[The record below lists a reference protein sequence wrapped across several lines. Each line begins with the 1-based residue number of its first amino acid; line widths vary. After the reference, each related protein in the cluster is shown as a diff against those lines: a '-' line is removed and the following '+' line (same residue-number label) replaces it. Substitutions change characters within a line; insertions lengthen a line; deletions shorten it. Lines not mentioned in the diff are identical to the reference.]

1 MYAGTSVS
9 PAQGPFDAAA
19 LIHQQPRQSA
29 RSNSLSSGSV
39 VTIRRPASIS
49 RVRSESPTGD
59 GALIPLRLGRNS
71 ISSDHGRAQ
80 SVSTDHYY
88 DQTSIA
94 PPLSSSGDV
103 PGMSSVNR
111 WSHSTTSSVAS
122 PAHNRRHRSSSSGGT
137 VLSSTRNSPQKSRRR
152 QSTHDSQAASLSAI
166 PPWQTTPALTDPND
180 TESPSTTQTVS
191 TPPVL
196 SPSRQDYFG
205 GDEGLAQY
213 GMAKT
218 QQRVVMVRNQ
228 TAPVPVK
235 SRTMGE
241 DTAHHS
247 SSASRGEN
255 EQKAKRDGD
264 HRRTRERTEKD
275 KKAMLSKALQK
286 ANTAVLLDNAQNY
299 EGALEAYGD
308 ACELLGQVM
317 DRTSGDDDKR
327 KLDAIR
333 VTYSNRMEELHQLVE
348 EMPIDIDEKDLPA
361 RPMSAE
367 SQPLSPNS
375 SVLSR
380 TGIEDALHEDA
391 VSPISLAPAP
401 VNAPRLSYARNDR
414 DSFFSRTMAA
424 VENST
429 GFQSD
434 SQEEVRSDA
443 SAVAGAEDVEDKV
456 IEGGENRVND
466 DLRLG
471 RKSIHLPPSEMDQY
485 MPRPLS
491 PRRAQPTAEQS
502 HADNLWDREEH
513 QPQIEPRARS
523 RSNSKDSV
531 SWLDTIDESA
541 SSCSDSV
548 HSFSSQQEVRRKHI
562 RGISGV
568 TDPDFDAAFDA
579 AVEAAYDEGLEP
591 DTEART
597 KQMAAYRQTQNES
610 VHLPASELDEI
621 IPGALQTSRVMVP
634 DPDDEEEERIL
645 DEMTNEYGQGFNFD
659 LQTKSALPRQSDSS
673 GYSRSTWQSSTM
685 SDRATAAT
693 SLSTVAEDGLA
704 HRFSQ
709 ATPLGSR
716 IDPAALPPATAP
728 PRGSLPPPPNAGN
741 SSRLSTVRSRRLSNI
756 NSKQLKIET
765 ASQPEARKRAST
777 FHHTS
782 SPFQEEH
789 TDKES
794 SELDSSVEQSLS
806 SSQHDHLLRS
816 PPSLEL
822 HTASDNTNMLA
833 NSTVT
838 DFRPSYEPVPGEL
851 HAARPNLFRKN
862 KSTASLRDHPEH
874 TILLASPDPEANFPA
889 ATPMSTTFMSFA
901 ARRNHSNP
909 LTSQRAT
916 LPSSS
921 GTDSHMAGGIYL
933 FDTSLSA
940 APGPVSP
947 RSPNT
952 TPQPNGLEPCPES
965 FLLRPFWLMRALS
978 STIIHPKGG
987 FLTTKTF
994 VPREVWQSTGVKL
1007 KVVEDKIANCDLLT
1021 AALGR
1026 LAGVDTYD
1034 ADAIMDELQSFE
1046 EVMERVQAAL
1056 SKKLGSEVGVH
1067 GVAGMFKDASAA
1079 NVASAMGNTA
1089 SDHTAASD
1097 KATKSNSGKSYLSS
1111 WRKLRSKSSGTP
1123 LSTGSQIAAKPVSGK
1138 DQHTMPSVPMTNFV
1152 PVERRGNKRDAR
1164 NLVFE
1169 GPNKEYMGS
1178 LARLFDGVQV
1188 LGKSANPSQIIPLAS
1203 RSLAQMPASENA
1215 ALAGNSPRSTSNHP
1229 TRGVLSYLIVGHPS
1243 LTHCVFFATDQIARQ
1258 VEDPGLKHSSPTH
1271 VGLELSIRHAAEF
1284 FGFYVCRFVLA
1295 DLGLLM
1301 DKFVKK
1307 GTEWVLA

>member
-19 LIHQQPRQSA
+19 FMHQHPRQHA

-49 RVRSESPTGD
+49 RVRSESPAGD
-59 GALIPLRLGRNS
+59 AALIPLRLGRNS
-71 ISSDHGRAQ
+71 ISSEHRRAQ
-80 SVSTDHYY
+80 STAAGPS
-88 DQTSIA
+88 DQTYTA
-94 PPLSSSGDV
+94 SSSGDV
-103 PGMSSVNR
+103 QGMSSVNR

-122 PAHNRRHRSSSSGGT
+122 LANSRRHRSSSSGGAI
-137 VLSSTRNSPQKSRRR
+137 LSSARGSPQKSRRR
-152 QSTHDSQAASLSAI
+152 KSTIENRATSLTAI
-166 PPWQTTPALTDPND
+166 PPLQTTPALTDPND

-191 TPPVL
+191 TPPVP
-196 SPSRQDYFG
+196 SPERRDYFG
-205 GDEGLAQY
+205 GDEGLSQY

-235 SRTMGE
+235 SRAMGSGSQ
-241 DTAHHS
+241 DTAHHA
-247 SSASRGEN
+247 SSASRDEHDH
-255 EQKAKRDGD
+255 EPKARKDGD
-264 HRRTRERTEKD
+264 HRRTREKTEKD

-317 DRTSGDDDKR
+317 NRTSGDDDKR

-348 EMPIDIDEKDLPA
+348 EMPMTADEKDLPA
-361 RPMSAE
+361 RPMSAD
-367 SQPLSPNS
+367 SQPISPQS

-380 TGIEDALHEDA
+380 TGIDGALHEDEH
-391 VSPISLAPAP
+391 SPAMPTSSEQG
-401 VNAPRLSYARNDR
+401 NAPRLSYARNDR
-414 DSFFSRTMAA
+414 DSFFARTMAA
-424 VENST
+424 VGNST
-429 GFQSD
+429 GLQPED
-434 SQEEVRSDA
+434 QQETRTGE
-443 SAVAGAEDVEDKV
+443 SAVAGAEEHVEAVDHHSRQARQSV
-456 IEGGENRVND
+456 
-466 DLRLG
+466 
-471 RKSIHLPPSEMDQY
+471 HLPPSEMNQY

-491 PRRAQPTAEQS
+491 PRRMQS
-502 HADNLWDREEH
+502 TTDEPHADDVWDREAH
-513 QPQIEPRARS
+513 QPSSDHVREPTRS

-562 RGISGV
+562 RGLSGG

-591 DTEART
+591 DMEARN
-597 KQMAAYRQTQNES
+597 KQMAAYRQRQNDP
-610 VHLPASELDEI
+610 VHASTSDIDEI
-621 IPGALQTSRVMVP
+621 VPGALQTSKAMVP

-673 GYSRSTWQSSTM
+673 GYSRSTWQSSQM
-685 SDRATAAT
+685 SDRATAVT

-704 HRFSQ
+704 HRYSKV
-709 ATPLGSR
+709 APVGTR
-716 IDPAALPPATAP
+716 IDPTALPPATAP
-728 PRGSLPPPPNAGN
+728 PRGSLPPPPSVGN

-765 ASQPEARKRAST
+765 ATQSDTRKRAST

-789 TDKES
+789 EGDDS
-794 SELDSSVEQSLS
+794 SEQDNKMEQRHSDA
-806 SSQHDHLLRS
+806 QHDHLLRS

-822 HTASDNTNMLA
+822 HTSMDDPNMLA

-838 DFRPSYEPVPGEL
+838 DFRPSYEPVPSDML
-851 HAARPNLFRKN
+851 AARPALFRKN
-862 KSTASLRDHPEH
+862 KSSASLRDHPEH
-874 TILLASPDPEANFPA
+874 TILLASPDPEASFPT

-901 ARRNHSNP
+901 ARRNHNP
-909 LTSQRAT
+909 LIAQRAT
-916 LPSSS
+916 LPPSS

-940 APGPVSP
+940 APGPMSP
-947 RSPNT
+947 RSPVAS
-952 TPQPNGLEPCPES
+952 PQPTGLEPCPES

-1056 SKKLGSEVGVH
+1056 SKKLGSDVGVH

-1079 NVASAMGNTA
+1079 NAPSAMGSAGSENA
-1089 SDHTAASD
+1089 AASD
-1097 KATKSNSGKSYLSS
+1097 KAAKSNSGKSYLSS
-1111 WRKLRSKSSGTP
+1111 WRKLRNKSSGTP
-1123 LSTGSQIAAKPVSGK
+1123 LSSTGTHIPAKPTSGK

-1188 LGKSANPSQIIPLAS
+1188 L
-1203 RSLAQMPASENA
+1203 
-1215 ALAGNSPRSTSNHP
+1215 
-1229 TRGVLSYLIVGHPS
+1229 
-1243 LTHCVFFATDQIARQ
+1243 DQIARQ

-1284 FGFYVCRFVLA
+1284 FGFFVCRFVLA
-1295 DLGLLM
+1295 DVGLLM